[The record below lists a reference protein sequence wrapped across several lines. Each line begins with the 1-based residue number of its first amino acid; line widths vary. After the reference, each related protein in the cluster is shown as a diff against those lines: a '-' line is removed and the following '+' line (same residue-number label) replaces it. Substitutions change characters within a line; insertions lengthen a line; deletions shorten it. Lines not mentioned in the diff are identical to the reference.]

1 VLQALKRSSGA
12 GSDRNRA
19 SRDGADSTLDPREA
33 GAEFQEAMSA
43 QLHDALLAA
52 RQAQALLQ
60 VCVCVCVCVC
70 VRKRVCVTDV
80 LSDCSNSVIPSA

>member
-1 VLQALKRSSGA
+1 
-12 GSDRNRA
+12 
-19 SRDGADSTLDPREA
+19 
-33 GAEFQEAMSA
+33 MSA